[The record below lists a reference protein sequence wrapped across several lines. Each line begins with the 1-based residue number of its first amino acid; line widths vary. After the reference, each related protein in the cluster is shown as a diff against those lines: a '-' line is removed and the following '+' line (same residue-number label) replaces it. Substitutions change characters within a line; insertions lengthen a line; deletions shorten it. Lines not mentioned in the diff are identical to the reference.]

1 MKASD
6 NDGVIDWFTAG
17 SNQDVKEN
25 NKLDSNVLD
34 AGTSDPQTPLK
45 AGCAPPSGL
54 PLD

>member
-1 MKASD
+1 MKAWE
-6 NDGVIDWFTAG
+6 NNGAIDWLAAG

-25 NKLDSNVLD
+25 NRLDSNVLD

-54 PLD
+54 PLE